1 MKVDSFERKKCLG
14 LSSLVFIVLEC
25 CKSIFVRHRLW
36 LEKKTVEELL
46 ALTDLWASSWAY
58 LMGLKQIE

>member
-1 MKVDSFERKKCLG
+1 MKVDRVLRER
-14 LSSLVFIVLEC
+14 
-25 CKSIFVRHRLW
+25 

-58 LMGLKQIE
+58 LMGFKKALTI